1 MKKFTIFGF
10 KFLFDIK
17 KKDNS
22 DEERYSDSYFLKEKV
37 FYLILALF
45 LITISSKIPILFR
58 NNNYMVGDVVK
69 SDIYSPKT
77 IVFRDKIGKDKLIQD
92 MIDRLDK
99 DYIYSSDAADIYK
112 EEFDNFHKE
121 IIAIKKGN
129 LKSFD
134 YSGFERKTGKAMSQ
148 SIIDKLLEEDEE
160 KIDATFSKLETQ
172 LENAYKAGIYKE

>member
-17 KKDNS
+17 KKDSS
-22 DEERYSDSYFLKEKV
+22 DEEKYSDSYFLKEKV

-45 LITISSKIPILFR
+45 LITLSSKIPILFR

-77 IVFRDKIGKDKLIQD
+77 IVFRDKIGKDKIIQD

-112 EEFDNFHKE
+112 
-121 IIAIKKGN
+121 
-129 LKSFD
+129 
-134 YSGFERKTGKAMSQ
+134 
-148 SIIDKLLEEDEE
+148 
-160 KIDATFSKLETQ
+160 
-172 LENAYKAGIYKE
+172 

>member
-1 MKKFTIFGF
+1 MKKFTILGF

-17 KKDNS
+17 KKDSS
-22 DEERYSDSYFLKEKV
+22 DEEKYSDSYFLKEKV
-37 FYLILALF
+37 FYLILVLF

-99 DYIYSSDAADIYK
+99 DYIYSSDAGDIYK

-129 LKSFD
+129 LKL
-134 YSGFERKTGKAMSQ
+134 YMCILCKKIYNLLKIKAL
-148 SIIDKLLEEDEE
+148 I
-160 KIDATFSKLETQ
+160 
-172 LENAYKAGIYKE
+172 